1 VAIYAEMGTC
11 ASMAGALRFE
21 TLVSLPRWTSEMA
34 FAAADAGI
42 EVAPDDGFTDEP
54 TTVAMVLEADSSDGA
69 RRQVRDMLDACGVSV
84 DDADFRGPT
93 RRP

>member
-1 VAIYAEMGTC
+1 MT
-11 ASMAGALRFE
+11 GALNFE
-21 TLVSLPRWTSEMA
+21 TVVRLPRWTSEMA

-42 EVAPDDGFTDEP
+42 EVTADDGFTDER

-69 RRQVRDMLDACGVSV
+69 RRRVRDTLDACGVSV
-84 DDADFRGPT
+84 GVEDFLGLT

>member
-1 VAIYAEMGTC
+1 MTGP
-11 ASMAGALRFE
+11 LRFE
-21 TLVSLPRWTSEMA
+21 TLVSVPRWTSEMDI
-34 FAAADAGI
+34 AAAEAGI

-69 RRQVRDMLDACGVSV
+69 RRRVRDTLNACDVSIGPGN
-84 DDADFRGPT
+84 FRGPT

>member
-1 VAIYAEMGTC
+1 MT
-11 ASMAGALRFE
+11 GALIFE

-42 EVAPDDGFTDEP
+42 EVAPDDGITDEP
-54 TTVAMVLEADSSDGA
+54 TTVAMVLEADSPDGA
-69 RRQVRDMLDACGVSV
+69 RRRVRDTLYTCGVHV
-84 DDADFRGPT
+84 GIADFRGPT